1 MFNSVDTSII
11 KRADEAGFYSFV
23 KELQVYYAV
32 FALMLIDLGL
42 HDLMN
47 FLVCVQKQCTM
58 VFLTAESRPKQ
69 LLVYINPYG
78 GKRQGK
84 RIYEQKVAPLFSLA
98 SISTDVV
105 SE

>member
-1 MFNSVDTSII
+1 MKQAFIALCVRVTSLLCCICLDVKMFGFVWL
-11 KRADEAGFYSFV
+11 DE
-23 KELQVYYAV
+23 
-32 FALMLIDLGL
+32 
-42 HDLMN
+42 
-47 FLVCVQKQCTM
+47 FLVCVQKQYNM

-84 RIYEQKVAPLFSLA
+84 RIYEQKVAPLFNLA